1 MFGYIRIYCH
11 FDLRT
16 FVSNILL
23 HVSSTDSCHSGHD
36 LIHPHNHP
44 HRAIMWADALDAWG
58 NTGHSRVASDWSR
71 FGDPALSLVG
81 TTTGYMVGCSCLVI
95 AAIIARYDGSQWSKW
110 VVKLSWF
117 LFSGNRNAWP
127 GLEWDLVRNFL
138 SMRALTFLFS
148 KFQKSVVASLKTTL
162 VLLKLLL
169 SLGLLVRTNSSSFR
183 YHEPQMHVQREV
195 CHFEACWK
203 YFSPKE
209 QKCINLRE
217 HKLVS
222 GPKQCKLTC
231 GSVGVWNGVFGIK
244 EGLIPFVYLGSWN
257 SNNSTRLV

>member
-16 FVSNILL
+16 FVSKILL
-23 HVSSTDSCHSGHD
+23 HVSPTQSCHPGHD

-58 NTGHSRVASDWSR
+58 NTGHSRAASDWSR

-81 TTTGYMVGCSCLVI
+81 ATTGYMVGCSCLVI

-127 GLEWDLVRNFL
+127 GLEWDLVWNFL
-138 SMRALTFLFS
+138 SMRALTFS
-148 KFQKSVVASLKTTL
+148 FQKLKNQLFFKNHSGITTTL
-162 VLLKLLL
+162 VSLL
-169 SLGLLVRTNSSSFR
+169 SIG
-183 YHEPQMHVQREV
+183 
-195 CHFEACWK
+195 
-203 YFSPKE
+203 
-209 QKCINLRE
+209 
-217 HKLVS
+217 
-222 GPKQCKLTC
+222 
-231 GSVGVWNGVFGIK
+231 
-244 EGLIPFVYLGSWN
+244 
-257 SNNSTRLV
+257 